1 MHLVSANVACLICSV
16 ALAVPTTSPS
26 PPTKVDS
33 LPNPIGTLYPN
44 SVTGTINGTIAVVP
58 IPYAL
63 AREIIPSQYG
73 ILKKAY
79 KFALPGLPHNMYPL
93 IVRSILDHD
102 VGINGTQLIPDFQS
116 VHIFYPFVDLLG
128 DGYSSFVYGKYLILT
143 GTNTAAI
150 EGSEAYGQIVIP
162 STFKPENNSYAFS
175 HHHHS
180 PKKGEVF
187 LNAYSNES
195 DSAVVKTKFTPLPSV
210 GPWPLDFYVNVTNQ
224 PIFADGVKCDQ
235 QITLFNTTL
244 SKGAYAPVGLKG
256 DISISAPYLP
266 SDSTFKNVFGL
277 KVDVA
282 FIENNFLECQSLQG
296 L

>member
-1 MHLVSANVACLICSV
+1 MRLFNFYVACLLC
-16 ALAVPTTSPS
+16 AVPTTSLS
-26 PPTKVDS
+26 SSTSVDS
-33 LPNPIGTLYPN
+33 APNPIGTLYPN
-44 SVTGTINGTIAVVP
+44 SVTGSINGTIAVVP
-58 IPYAL
+58 IPYSL
-63 AREIIPSQYG
+63 ARAIIPSQYG

-79 KFALPGLPHNMYPL
+79 KSALPGFPPNMYPL

-150 EGSEAYGQIVIP
+150 ECSEAYGQIVTP
-162 STFKPENNSYAFS
+162 ATFKPENNSYAFS
-175 HHHHS
+175 HS
-180 PKKGEVF
+180 SKGRQIF
-187 LNAYSNES
+187 LNAYTTR
-195 DSAVVKTKFTPLPSV
+195 ATVR
-210 GPWPLDFYVNVTNQ
+210 YVNVTNQ

-244 SKGAYAPVGLKG
+244 SVGKNAPVGLIG
-256 DISISAPYLP
+256 EIAISAPYLP
-266 SDSTFKNVFGL
+266 SDSTSKNVFGL

-282 FIENNFLECQSLQG
+282 FIENNFLDCPSLKG